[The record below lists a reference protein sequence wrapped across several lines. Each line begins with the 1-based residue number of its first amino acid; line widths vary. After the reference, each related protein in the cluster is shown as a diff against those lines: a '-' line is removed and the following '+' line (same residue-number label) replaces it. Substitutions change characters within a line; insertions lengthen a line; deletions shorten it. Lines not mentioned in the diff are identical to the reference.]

1 MPVRHVVMF
10 TWNDDLPDSHAAEVS
25 AALAELPHAI
35 PEIASYVFGP
45 DLGIVDGN
53 FDYAVV
59 ADFDDRDAFVAYRNH
74 PLHQRFIANHIAD
87 KVAARA
93 AVQFEL

>member
-10 TWNDDLPDSHAAEVS
+10 TWDESVPESHAAEVS
-25 AALAELPHAI
+25 AALAELPREI

-45 DLGIVDGN
+45 DLAIVEGN

-59 ADFDDRDAFVAYRNH
+59 ADFDDREAFLTYRNH
-74 PLHQRFIANHIAD
+74 PVHQQFIAEHITG
-87 KVAARA
+87 KVTARA
-93 AVQFEL
+93 AVQFEV